1 MVERKSLRYGGD
13 VSTTLWGPSVEWA
26 NRISRSDSSMSRGDA
41 GNWAAGVG
49 RGQACP
55 HELMLKLSLDT
66 PRE

>member
-26 NRISRSDSSMSRGDA
+26 DRISRSDSSMSRGDA
-41 GNWAAGVG
+41 RNWAAGVG

>member
-41 GNWAAGVG
+41 RNWAAGVG

-66 PRE
+66 PKE